1 MKSAL
6 TRTWPCW
13 LPDFKCPLHQRVLL
27 ESTSQELTSGF
38 RRQNILEITWKQ
50 PTDTGN
56 VGSTLGWEDLLE
68 KEMATHSSILAW
80 EVPRTEEPGGLQS
93 TGWQRVRHDWVI
105 SLSFSIVVQ
114 ELADNLFIVTVLVIY
129 LFKYRG
135 WSGVLIWKVIE
146 WNAGGSVFTTYVIG
160 WTKKHKH
167 GIV

>member
-1 MKSAL
+1 MHHLYKINVRKA
-6 TRTWPCW
+6 TWCRRAS
-13 LPDFKCPLHQRVLL
+13 LVAQRLKCLL
-27 ESTSQELTSGF
+27 AMRE
-38 RRQNILEITWKQ
+38 TW
-50 PTDTGN
+50 
-56 VGSTLGWEDLLE
+56 VRSLSWEDLLE
-68 KEMATHSSILAW
+68 KEMATHCSILAW

-105 SLSFSIVVQ
+105 SLSLSIVVQ
-114 ELADNLFIVTVLVIY
+114 ELADNLFIVTVLVIS